1 MMNFF
6 NPFRKKNDLSK
17 WTIGQD
23 NFLRWWD
30 CVCENYR
37 INTLTTSYQTRL
49 LDKHLQVLSR
59 QLAGLDQGLSNKKNS
74 EIKWHRACK
83 RLRAQLLNWKHVHAI
98 EGKYSKRE
106 APINRLLEWVED
118 ELNKQKKINQEE
130 RALNE
135 DNVSNDNPSSLKKN
149 AVAVKPDTNHRVTD
163 NNLYAWWKSA
173 SNKGWFSWRT
183 EATRELDK
191 TIHWFSN
198 NCMIFR
204 LEALLEL
211 MRAIKVWQIT
221 KEMEPKKSRREEAV
235 LLLKEFIRS
244 EIESLKANENRD
256 GSQAEYCSAISP
268 VITL

>member
-1 MMNFF
+1 MNFF

-59 QLAGLDQGLSNKKNS
+59 QLAGLDQGLGYEKNS
-74 EIKWHRACK
+74 EINWHRACK
-83 RLRAQLLNWKHVHAI
+83 RLRAQLLNWKHVHAV
-98 EGKYSKRE
+98 EGKYSKRD

-118 ELNKQKKINQEE
+118 ELNKQKKVKQDEN
-130 RALNE
+130 ALNQ
-135 DNVSNDNPSSLKKN
+135 DNASNDNSSALKKRV
-149 AVAVKPDTNHRVTD
+149 VARPGINRNVTD
-163 NNLYAWWKSA
+163 NHLYAWWKSA
-173 SNKGWFSWRT
+173 SNKGWFSRRT

-191 TIHWFSN
+191 SIHWFST

-221 KEMEPKKSRREEAV
+221 KAMEPKKSAREEAV
-235 LLLKEFIRS
+235 LLLKEFIRA
-244 EIESLKANENRD
+244 EIESLKTNENRID
-256 GSQAEYCSAISP
+256 SRGEYNSAIFP
-268 VITL
+268 EITF